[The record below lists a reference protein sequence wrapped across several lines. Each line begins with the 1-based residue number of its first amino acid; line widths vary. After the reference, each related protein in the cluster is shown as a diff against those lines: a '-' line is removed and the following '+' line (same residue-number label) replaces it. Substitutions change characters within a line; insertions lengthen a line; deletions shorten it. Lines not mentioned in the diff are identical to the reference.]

1 MKIILNNPFY
11 IFNVSEI
18 FVLLAKVNLDQKFL
32 GFFYVF
38 FHKRLRNA
46 MWENVSKK
54 YNSWCVTHLCSG
66 VYMQWWAQMKSFGS
80 YFALCLSHVST
91 ELIYQKTWFHC

>member
-32 GFFYVF
+32 GFF
-38 FHKRLRNA
+38 
-46 MWENVSKK
+46 
-54 YNSWCVTHLCSG
+54 LCFLPQTS
-66 VYMQWWAQMKSFGS
+66 
-80 YFALCLSHVST
+80 
-91 ELIYQKTWFHC
+91 